1 MTVHAL
7 YLVWLAWDS
16 HTVKNNIGADH
27 QQSTDTQHARVYY
40 PLHPLA
46 GQTLRIGE
54 RRLGPPATYYLVSPN
69 GEGFRVPVWMTE
81 PSAAQLQ
88 PEDTPRLHLRALIEI
103 VGLTRQGLESIGLPE
118 KILLSD
124 QAKEGLCDDQPTPAY
139 IDTGTAP
146 RRTTSTGRRSER
158 EHRADRDDAR
168 ASRSRRG
175 ERRPKGGAR

>member
-1 MTVHAL
+1 M
-7 YLVWLAWDS
+7 YLICGTSADKIS
-16 HTVKNNIGADH
+16 TGGRNFGAYH
-27 QQSTDTQHARVYY
+27 QQNTDTQHARVYY

-54 RRLGPPATYYLVSPN
+54 RRLGPPATYYLVTPS
-69 GEGFRVPVWMTE
+69 GEGFRVPVWMTK
-81 PSAAQLQ
+81 PSAAKLQ
-88 PEDTPRLHLRALIEI
+88 HEDTPRLHLRALVEI
-103 VGLTRQGLESIGLPE
+103 VGLTQQGLESIGLHE

-146 RRTTSTGRRSER
+146 RRKTSTARRSER

-168 ASRSRRG
+168 ASRSRRAG

>member
-1 MTVHAL
+1 M
-7 YLVWLAWDS
+7 DS
-16 HTVKNNIGADH
+16 VGAYH
-27 QQSTDTQHARVYY
+27 QQNTDTQHARVYY

-54 RRLGPPATYYLVSPN
+54 RRLGPPATYYLVSPS

-88 PEDTPRLHLRALIEI
+88 PEATPRLHLRALIEI
-103 VGLTRQGLESIGLPE
+103 VGLTRQGLESVGLPE

-146 RRTTSTGRRSER
+146 RHTTSTARGSER
-158 EHRADRDDAR
+158 EHRADCDDAR
-168 ASRSRRG
+168 ASGSRRAG
-175 ERRPKGGAR
+175 ERRPNGGAR

>member
-1 MTVHAL
+1 M
-7 YLVWLAWDS
+7 
-16 HTVKNNIGADH
+16 
-27 QQSTDTQHARVYY
+27 YY

-54 RRLGPPATYYLVSPN
+54 RRLGPPATYYLVSPS

-81 PSAAQLQ
+81 PSAAKLQ
-88 PEDTPRLHLRALIEI
+88 HEDTPRLHLRALIEI

-124 QAKEGLCDDQPTPAY
+124 PAKEGLCDDQPTPAY

-146 RRTTSTGRRSER
+146 RRTTSTARGSER

>member
-1 MTVHAL
+1 
-7 YLVWLAWDS
+7 
-16 HTVKNNIGADH
+16 
-27 QQSTDTQHARVYY
+27 VYY

-46 GQTLRIGE
+46 GRTLRIGE
-54 RRLGPPATYYLVSPN
+54 RRLGPPATYYLVSPS

-81 PSAAQLQ
+81 PSAAKLQ
-88 PEDTPRLHLRALIEI
+88 HEDTPRLHLRVLIEI
-103 VGLTRQGLESIGLPE
+103 VGLTRQGLESVGLHE

-124 QAKEGLCDDQPTPAY
+124 QAKEGFCEDQPTPAS

-146 RRTTSTGRRSER
+146 GRTTSTARRSER

-175 ERRPKGGAR
+175 ERRPNGGAR